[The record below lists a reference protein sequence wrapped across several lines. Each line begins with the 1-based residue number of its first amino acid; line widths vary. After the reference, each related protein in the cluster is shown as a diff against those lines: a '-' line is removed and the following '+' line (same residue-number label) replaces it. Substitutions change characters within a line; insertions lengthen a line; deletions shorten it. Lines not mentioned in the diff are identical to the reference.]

1 MTINRPSRAF
11 TMIEMVIYFGLSVMV
26 LGVIISVLFTGRSN
40 FEASSSS
47 YLVSQDAEAALRWLK
62 SDLQEAALGSIRVY
76 PNPESPSSPPGI
88 SMATPRNLDNEF
100 VVSKFGTPLWSTY
113 VFYTLDSEGKL
124 TRWMKEHDFQ
134 QYPEASSIKPED
146 TTGRERERV
155 VLRNIVQ
162 PGDELAEF
170 GKLGERGGFD
180 FQFVRY
186 SDEGDEILTS
196 WNPFQVTTGAADD
209 PPEGRNTKLVSLLV
223 TVAMSNYRERNVS
236 YVQLPIRVVPRH

>member
-1 MTINRPSRAF
+1 MKQRGF
-11 TMIEMVIYFGLSVMV
+11 TMVELVIYFGLSVMV
-26 LGVIISVLFTGRSN
+26 LGVMISVLFTGRSN
-40 FEASSSS
+40 FEATSSS

-76 PNPESPSSPPGI
+76 PNPQNPSSPPGI
-88 SMATPRNLDNEF
+88 SMASPRNLENEF

-124 TRWMKEHDFQ
+124 VRWMKENDFQ
-134 QYPEASSIKPED
+134 QYPEASSLRPED
-146 TTGRERERV
+146 ATARERERI
-155 VLRNIVQ
+155 VLRNVVQ

-170 GKLGERGGFD
+170 GVLGERGGFD

-186 SDEGDEILTS
+186 SDQGDEILTS
-196 WNPFQVTTGAADD
+196 YNPYQVTTELADD
-209 PPEGRNTKLVSLLV
+209 DLEGRNTKLVSLLL